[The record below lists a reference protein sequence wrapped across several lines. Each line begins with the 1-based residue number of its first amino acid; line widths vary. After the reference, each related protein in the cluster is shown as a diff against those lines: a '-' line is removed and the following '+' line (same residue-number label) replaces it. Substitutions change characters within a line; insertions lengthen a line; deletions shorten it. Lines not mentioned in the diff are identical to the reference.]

1 MIPAVCVWVILPL
14 LSVAVL
20 LTVVRLALGPSF
32 PDRVVA
38 LDLLTTIGVGI
49 VTAAALA
56 WQQAAL
62 FDVATVLAL
71 VSFLATVAFARYV
84 ERGIRLWSSNGQA

>member
-1 MIPAVCVWVILPL
+1 MISAVALWVVLPA
-14 LSVAVL
+14 LSIAVL
-20 LTVVRLALGPSF
+20 LSVVRLALGPSF

-38 LDLLTTIGVGI
+38 LDLMTTIGVGI
-49 VTAAALA
+49 VTVAALA
-56 WQQAAL
+56 WEQTAL

-84 ERGIRLWSSNGQA
+84 ERGIRLWSNG

>member
-1 MIPAVCVWVILPL
+1 MIASIALWIVLPA
-14 LSVAVL
+14 LSLAVL
-20 LTVVRLALGPSF
+20 LAVVRLAAGPSF

-38 LDLLTTIGVGI
+38 LDLITTIGVGV

-56 WQQAAL
+56 WEQSVL
-62 FDVATVLAL
+62 LDVATVLAL

-84 ERGIRLWSSNGQA
+84 ERGVRSWSSNG

>member
-1 MIPAVCVWVILPL
+1 MISSVALWMVLPA
-14 LSVAVL
+14 LSLAVL
-20 LTVVRLALGPSF
+20 LAVVRLALGPSF

-38 LDLLTTIGVGI
+38 LDLITTIGVGI

-56 WQQAAL
+56 WEQTAL
-62 FDVATVLAL
+62 LDVATVLAL

-84 ERGIRLWSSNGQA
+84 ERGVRSWSSST

>member
-1 MIPAVCVWVILPL
+1 MISSVALWIVLPA
-14 LSVAVL
+14 LSIAVL
-20 LTVVRLALGPSF
+20 LAVVRLFLGPSF
-32 PDRVVA
+32 PDQVVA
-38 LDLLTTIGVGI
+38 LDLITTIGVGI

-56 WQQAAL
+56 WEQTAL

-84 ERGIRLWSSNGQA
+84 ERGIRLWSSNG